1 MNTHPC
7 SEKRLVEQPAIGLF
21 AALSKFNPV
30 LPPPAIAAGI
40 NELTRNL
47 LLPRLQ
53 PEKMEVS

>member
-1 MNTHPC
+1 MATP
-7 SEKRLVEQPAIGLF
+7 SAEATRK
-21 AALSKFNPV
+21 AA
-30 LPPPAIAAGI
+30 AAI